1 MKTLLPSV
9 LLAAVVLAVSATQ
22 AAVSVGQ
29 PAPNFTAMDTN
40 GKTVSLSD
48 YKGKVVVLEWTN
60 PECPIV
66 KKHYGSGNMQK
77 LQKTYT
83 AEGVVWLS
91 INSSA
96 RGKEGALTPAEANN
110 VITARSAAPTSLILD
125 PSGAIG
131 HLYEAKT
138 TPHMFIIAKDGR
150 LVYNGAID
158 SISSTSPDD
167 ISRAKN
173 YVSAALDEVLA
184 GKPVT
189 VASSRP
195 YGCSV
200 HY

>member
-1 MKTLLPSV
+1 
-9 LLAAVVLAVSATQ
+9 
-22 AAVSVGQ
+22 
-29 PAPNFTAMDTN
+29 
-40 GKTVSLSD
+40 
-48 YKGKVVVLEWTN
+48 
-60 PECPIV
+60 
-66 KKHYGSGNMQK
+66 
-77 LQKTYT
+77 T

>member
-1 MKTLLPSV
+1 M